1 MQRWNSAV
9 NKTTPAYSLDQ
20 LRRWRLYVNA
30 TVVSLYNTFGA
41 LAVNIQYDV
50 SEDVAQLGYFNVY
63 MCVCS
68 SIFWCSNFY
77 PKIKNKFFLGGGV
90 LHYVGVEWTKSKFR
104 ALVSLSCWTFFAI
117 CRKIAT
123 CYLPP
128 FLTRRGLLSSWYAAC
143 FDWNCCMKLFLI
155 HGAHGHSQ
163 TVFCSTFLFPM

>member
-68 SIFWCSNFY
+68 SIF
-77 PKIKNKFFLGGGV
+77 
-90 LHYVGVEWTKSKFR
+90 
-104 ALVSLSCWTFFAI
+104 
-117 CRKIAT
+117 
-123 CYLPP
+123 
-128 FLTRRGLLSSWYAAC
+128 
-143 FDWNCCMKLFLI
+143 
-155 HGAHGHSQ
+155 
-163 TVFCSTFLFPM
+163 